1 MSFAKILEKKGIY
14 VKLIR
19 ITKTNEHGYL
29 TESEEITQVKMV
41 ILPLSKEEKLFWSNA
56 GIVKAEMKAFTDQD
70 VRTGWQVE
78 INGKRYKIRAYEN
91 YGEYKKLI
99 LEAIS

>member
-1 MSFAKILEKKGIY
+1 MSFAKILEKKGTD
-14 VKLIR
+14 VNLIK
-19 ITKTNEHGYL
+19 ITKTNNAGYL
-29 TESEEITQVKMV
+29 EESEEIIPMLAV

-56 GIVKAEMKAFTDQD
+56 GIVKAEMKAYTDQE
-70 VRTGWQVE
+70 VSTGWQVE
-78 INGKRYKIRAYEN
+78 IDGKRYKIRAYEN